1 MTTWLL
7 PISRVLGRISN
18 VALWLAGIGLV
29 SMTAVVAYQV
39 FMRFVINASP
49 AWTEAG
55 SIMIMT
61 WFIFLGAAVGVRENF
76 HMGFDVL
83 LYVLPPGAKPWLRA
97 ISDISVFGFASGM
110 VYFGGELAIR
120 YWSTRIPVLG
130 LPTSFTYFPVVVSG
144 VLMCLFS
151 LERMLLRLAGEPVD
165 DIAADPTITEA

>member
-1 MTTWLL
+1 MRDRLL
-7 PISRVLGRISN
+7 PISRVLGQLSN
-18 VALWLAGIGLV
+18 AVLWLAGIGLV
-29 SMTAVVAYQV
+29 AMTVIVAYQV

-49 AWTEAG
+49 PWTEAG

-83 LYVLPPGAKPWLRA
+83 IYVLPAGAKPWLRA
-97 ISDISVFGFASGM
+97 ISDLCVFGFAAGM
-110 VYFGGELAIR
+110 VFFGGELVMR
-120 YWSTRIPVLG
+120 YWGTRIPVLG
-130 LPTSFTYFPVVVSG
+130 LPTAFTYLPIVVSG